1 MDSEQAKHGLS
12 AKQKGIILKTVAYMC
27 RWSFSENFVE
37 AKIFVW
43 KFSVIERK
51 HRTSSEKVFSVLSKA
66 HFNCT
71 VQQFEKKV
79 IKVNFTF
86 CGFFRTL
93 CVFFCSERKVSQ
105 GFQNH
110 KLGIQRKNLGRIF
123 LTQMLFRHIFS
134 FWAEKLGFSARIY
147 RHGCQNCKIRTFRKF
162 WGKTVFFKIELQ
174 TCSHFE
180 MKKNRALVLKNFSA
194 GFLQQEIAL
203 PENYFEEKWFL
214 FRRKFVFLLSF
225 LEFEWFACLSCKILQ
240 SGVSNQQSTRREK
253 KIGEI
258 NLPKTCF
265 FINKK
270 SIWDFEQ

>member
-1 MDSEQAKHGLS
+1 
-12 AKQKGIILKTVAYMC
+12 
-27 RWSFSENFVE
+27 
-37 AKIFVW
+37 
-43 KFSVIERK
+43 
-51 HRTSSEKVFSVLSKA
+51 
-66 HFNCT
+66 
-71 VQQFEKKV
+71 
-79 IKVNFTF
+79 
-86 CGFFRTL
+86 
-93 CVFFCSERKVSQ
+93 
-105 GFQNH
+105 
-110 KLGIQRKNLGRIF
+110 
-123 LTQMLFRHIFS
+123 MLFRHFFS
-134 FWAEKLGFSARIY
+134 FWAEKLGFSAENY
-147 RHGCQNCKIRTFRKF
+147 RHGCQNCKIPTFRKF

-180 MKKNRALVLKNFSA
+180 IKKSRALVLKNFSS

-214 FRRKFVFLLSF
+214 FRRSFVFLLSF

-270 SIWDFEQ
+270 SVLDFEQKQLGLSAKQ